1 MGEKNIPATTIVV
14 AGQQQQTAAAANG
27 WRAGKL
33 ALAFADADGTGAGV
47 AFGKAPCRLAR
58 RPGDRGFGHG
68 HAHHSSCNS
77 LQARCS
83 CSVPSG
89 SRRAQSEWDDAGD
102 RPATNRATDLTA
114 S

>member
-1 MGEKNIPATTIVV
+1 MRIVV

-47 AFGKAPCRLAR
+47 AFGKAPCRAR
-58 RPGDRGFGHG
+58 RPARAIAASGTGTHITPPATAFRHG
-68 HAHHSSCNS
+68 VAVACPVEAGEPN
-77 LQARCS
+77 R
-83 CSVPSG
+83 SG
-89 SRRAQSEWDDAGD
+89 TTPAID
-102 RPATNRATDLTA
+102 RPPTATDLTA